1 MSKIENKTVIAA
13 TANKSVVT
21 LYFDDGTD
29 LPMAPNE
36 QFTLDVVEKI
46 TPALARGEKILL
58 NMEARKINIFT
69 EMEKKSGGLV
79 KFFRVAK
86 KALGL
91 GGDNPTETHIESI
104 ALPMEDYDFKNH
116 DETVVAVVHE
126 AKNVVSA
133 EPENGPEA
141 LIPPEGI
148 AAETG
153 TPAPKAIDGAASGAE
168 PTSTGADTGTV
179 SASKSASVGQSTAVA
194 ISAAAQAQ
202 AKPAGKVIVG
212 AEALRNQIKHFSE
225 QENPVGFNAFMARIS
240 KVVDERRHTVSELLT
255 FLDKA
260 DLPIADDGSIVAY
273 KRLCSRDDGYMV
285 DSHSGKVKQKVGSR
299 VFMKP
304 EMVDPNRNNQCSNG
318 LHIGRRD
325 YMGSFSGDTVIICKI
340 APEDVIAV
348 PADYSGAKMR
358 CSGYHIVHR
367 LNAQAMQAVC
377 SGQKMTV
384 DEETALTLTRILRGD
399 HIGVIETT
407 EITQSYG
414 GGLIITPFG
423 KKKEAKVI
431 PLSQE
436 TMDKIAEPVKPTHA
450 LEQVDTME
458 APINPELNSP
468 KAIKDSVKKAKALPL
483 KPKEVAEAEATGDP
497 RKVKKAKRKAATKAP
512 EPVKGNI
519 PNKATQAAIKDS
531 RAGKVVRGDPLEE
544 MTEHQKTAKARW
556 HEIAEGKI
564 SKVKLAQACKT
575 STRSLDRW
583 AEKFNF

>member
-1 MSKIENKTVIAA
+1 MSKIENKVVVAA
-13 TANKSVVT
+13 TASKTVVT

-58 NMEARKINIFT
+58 NMESRKINIFT

-86 KALGL
+86 KALGI

-116 DETVVAVVHE
+116 DETVVAIVHE
-126 AKNVVSA
+126 
-133 EPENGPEA
+133 EP
-141 LIPPEGI
+141 I
-148 AAETG
+148 
-153 TPAPKAIDGAASGAE
+153 
-168 PTSTGADTGTV
+168 STEADTVPV
-179 SASKSASVGQSTAVA
+179 SASQSTGVGQSTAIA

-202 AKPAGKVIVG
+202 AKPAAKVIVG

-240 KVVDERRHTVSELLT
+240 KVVDQRRHTVSELLT

-273 KRLCSRDDGYMV
+273 KRLGSDGYEYMV
-285 DSHSGKVKQKVGSR
+285 DTYTGKVKQKVGSR

-304 EMVDPNRNNQCSNG
+304 EMVDPNRNNECSNG

-325 YMGSFSGDTVIICKI
+325 YMGSFNGDTIIICKI

-348 PADYSGAKMR
+348 PNDYNGSKMR

-367 LNAQAMQAVC
+367 LNAQSMSAVIN
-377 SGQKMTV
+377 GQKMTS
-384 DEETALTLTRILRGD
+384 DEETALMLTRILRGD
-399 HIGVIETT
+399 HIGVTETT
-407 EITQSYG
+407 EITQSNG
-414 GGLIITPFG
+414 GGLIITPVG
-423 KKKEAKVI
+423 KNKGEKFI
-431 PLSQE
+431 PLSEE
-436 TMDKIAEPVKPTHA
+436 TMDKIAEPVKPTQA
-450 LEQVDTME
+450 LEQIDTIV
-458 APINPELNSP
+458 PLIDPELNSP
-468 KAIKDSVKKAKALPL
+468 KAIK
-483 KPKEVAEAEATGDP
+483 E
-497 RKVKKAKRKAATKAP
+497 KVKKAKKVTEAKAAADPLPLKNTKRKAAKKAP
-512 EPVKGNI
+512 EPVKAPVI
-519 PNKATQAAIKDS
+519 PQE
-531 RAGKVVRGDPLEE
+531 GD
-544 MTEHQKTAKARW
+544 MTEYQKIAKARW

-575 STRSLDRW
+575 SARSLDRW

>member
-13 TANKSVVT
+13 TASKSVVT

-91 GGDNPTETHIESI
+91 SGDNPTETHIESI

-126 AKNVVSA
+126 ATNVFSA

-141 LIPPEGI
+141 QVAPAAI
-148 AAETG
+148 AAEAG
-153 TPAPKAIDGAASGAE
+153 KPAVPATAGAASGAK
-168 PTSTGADTGTV
+168 PTSTGADTVPAPATNND
-179 SASKSASVGQSTAVA
+179 ASVRTAPA
-194 ISAAAQAQ
+194 PTAT
-202 AKPAGKVIVG
+202 KPAGKVIVG

-273 KRLCSRDDGYMV
+273 KRLKSDGAEYMV

-377 SGQKMTV
+377 SGQKMTG
-384 DEETALTLTRILRGD
+384 DEETALMLTRILRGD

-414 GGLIITPFG
+414 GGLIITPVG
-423 KKKEAKVI
+423 KKNEAKVI

-497 RKVKKAKRKAATKAP
+497 RKVKKAKRKAAEKAP
-512 EPVKGNI
+512 EPVKGNV

-556 HEIAEGKI
+556 HEVAEGKI